1 MISFKLLLNHAKGGG
16 DVAVGGVGFMA
27 VSITRMGL
35 VGGVEGVEEA
45 NLSEGGEGEGDRTSK

>member
-1 MISFKLLLNHAKGGG
+1 MEINDLVPKESNDMISFKLLLNHAKGGG

-35 VGGVEGVEEA
+35 VGGVEGV
-45 NLSEGGEGEGDRTSK
+45 